1 MKVLVLDGNENQAVA
16 CVRSL
21 ARAGHEVSVGADTSW
36 SKAGWSRFARATF
49 RYTPPQ
55 RDAEALVEAVAAE
68 AARTRNTQEA
78 SRARGRSE
86 ASRERSTREASSAR
100 GTPEAPSER
109 EVSSERGTLVLPL
122 TERTTLPLSAARE
135 KIFAAGG
142 LLVLP
147 PHETVLRAFD
157 KRQTTRLAAS
167 LGVAVPR
174 TESITDRE
182 RAREFAARAHYPVV
196 LKPRSSEELTAAGAV
211 RATGAPAYARDA
223 REFVSA
229 FDALRRRCTEV
240 LAQEFVEGAGAGYFA
255 LMREG
260 EPRAEFAHRRL
271 RDVRPTGSG
280 SALRESVAVGAR
292 LREAGLAVLRE
303 LRWHGVAMVEFR
315 VRADGTPVFLEVN
328 GRFWNSL
335 ALAVHAG
342 ADFPAMLA
350 RMAETGDVEPSF
362 DYRAGVRC
370 RWLLGDFRH
379 LLEVMRGAPAGFPGR
394 FPARGRTLLDF
405 LKPVAGTF
413 HDNFSADDPAPE
425 LGDWLDFIFRRLPA
439 RARTRG
445 GEPKDLHAQSGFS
458 LP

>member
-1 MKVLVLDGNENQAVA
+1 VLDGNENQAVA

-21 ARAGHEVSVGADTSW
+21 ARAGHEVSVGADSSW
-36 SKAGWSRFARATF
+36 SKAGWSRSARAAF
-49 RYTPPQ
+49 RYAAPQ
-55 RDAEALVEAVAAE
+55 QDAEAFVEAVARE
-68 AARTRNTQEA
+68 AARSPGA
-78 SRARGRSE
+78 
-86 ASRERSTREASSAR
+86 
-100 GTPEAPSER
+100 
-109 EVSSERGTLVLPL
+109 LVMPL
-122 TERTTLPLSAARE
+122 TERTTLPLSARRE

-142 LLVLP
+142 RLVLP

-174 TESITDRE
+174 TESIADRE
-182 RAREFAARAHYPVV
+182 RARAFADEATYPVV
-196 LKPRSSEELTAAGAV
+196 LKPRSSEELTAAGKV
-211 RATGAPAYARDA
+211 RATGAPLYARDA
-223 REFVSA
+223 REFVAA
-229 FDALRRRCTEV
+229 FDGLSKRSSEV
-240 LAQEFVEGAGAGYFA
+240 LAQEFVEGEGAGYFA

-280 SALRESVAVGAR
+280 SAVRESVAVR
-292 LREAGLAVLRE
+292 PELREAGLAVLRA

-315 VRADGTPVFLEVN
+315 VRPDGTPVFLEVN

-342 ADFPAMLA
+342 ADFPRMLA
-350 RMAETGDVEPSF
+350 RMAEAGDVEPSF

-379 LLEVMRGAPAGFPGR
+379 LAEVMRGAPEGFPGA
-394 FPARGRTLLDF
+394 FPKRARTLLEF
-405 LKPVAGTF
+405 LRPVAGTY
-413 HDNFSADDPAPE
+413 HDNFSPADPLPE
-425 LGDWLDFIFRRLPA
+425 LGDWLDFAFRRLPA
-439 RARTRG
+439 RARSAG
-445 GEPKDLHAQSGFS
+445 GGQKDLHAQSGFS